1 MVPRGDLDLQWELTT
16 VAVTAI
22 GLLIASLL
30 VVGVFQL
37 ARQVFWRF
45 PFSLAG
51 RVVGAAPIPTP
62 GVPAASHRRLGDR
75 RILYV
80 LPLLT
85 FIGLAIALVLALTH
99 NPSRIPSALIG
110 KPVPE
115 FALPPVKGRTLG
127 LASSDLSGEV
137 SLVNVFASWCVACR
151 EEHPVFMQLKAEGAV
166 PIHGLNYKDK
176 PDDAAR
182 WLDEM
187 GDPYT
192 RTGADIDGRV
202 AIDWGVY
209 GVPETFVID
218 RQGHI
223 AFKQVGP
230 ITPQILET
238 TILPLIARLQEVSTA
253 PDL

>member
-37 ARQVFWRF
+37 ARQAFWRF
-45 PFSLAG
+45 PFLLAG
-51 RVVGAAPIPTP
+51 RVVSAAIPTP
-62 GVPAASHRRLGDR
+62 GGPTASDRRLRDR
-75 RILYV
+75 RILYL
-80 LPLLT
+80 LPLLA
-85 FIGLAIALVLALTH
+85 FIGLAIALVLGLTH

-115 FALPPVKGRTLG
+115 FALPPVKGRALG
-127 LASSDLSGEV
+127 LASNDLRGEV

-151 EEHPVFMQLKAEGAV
+151 EEHPLFMRLKVEGV
-166 PIHGLNYKDK
+166 IPIHGLNYKDQ
-176 PDDAAR
+176 PDNAGR
-182 WLDEM
+182 WLNTM

-192 RTGADIDGRV
+192 RTGADTSGRV

-209 GVPETFVID
+209 GVPETFVITRD
-218 RQGHI
+218 GRIAYKHI
-223 AFKQVGP
+223 GAV
-230 ITPQILET
+230 TPEALDQ
-238 TILPLIARLQEVSTA
+238 TILPLVRRLREEQR
-253 PDL
+253 P